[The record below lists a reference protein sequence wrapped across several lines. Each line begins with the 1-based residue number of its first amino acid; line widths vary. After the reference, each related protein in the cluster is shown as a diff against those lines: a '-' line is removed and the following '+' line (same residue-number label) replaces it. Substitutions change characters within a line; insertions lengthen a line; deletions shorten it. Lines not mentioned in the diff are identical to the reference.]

1 MDKDLNLDQ
10 LELFTNDDYT
20 DEIKVVTNE
29 TINPQISTQDSV
41 AHHGIALEIFGRG
54 IVIIGKSGIGKSELG
69 LELIDRGHRLIC
81 DDLVAG
87 TLENNQVILSSPQE
101 FGLGFMEIRGIGFIN
116 AQYFFGKHCICT
128 KLPLFLVVKLVDH
141 AALDIINQDRLRQLI
156 NDVTILNHTFPM
168 YQLPIGANRNLPVL
182 IELIVKYAIAREQ
195 GYDSHQAFIRGQFD
209 FIQGL
214 NR

>member
-1 MDKDLNLDQ
+1 MDKDQNNEQ
-10 LELFTNDDYT
+10 LELFAAQIPVQSENIVE
-20 DEIKVVTNE
+20 EIQTL
-29 TINPQISTQDSV
+29 STKDSV

-54 IVIIGKSGIGKSELG
+54 VVIIGKSGIGKSELG

-87 TLENNQVILSSPQE
+87 ALDKDQIILSSPQE

-116 AQYFFGKHCICT
+116 AQYFFGKHCICP
-128 KLPLFLVVKLVDH
+128 KLPLFIVINLVGYDM
-141 AALDIINQDRLRQLI
+141 LDEINKDRLKQLI
-156 NDVTILNHTFPM
+156 TEITVLGRKFPM

-182 IELIVKYAIAREQ
+182 VELIVKYAIAKDQ

-209 FIQGL
+209 FIQE
-214 NR
+214 NSK